1 MISDATGSTDLTFSR
16 LENAMIVER
25 VPRVAQ
31 PMPAPAPAKNLRLVI
46 RDSVAACPPPRT
58 EEQIYLDRRPPQ
70 RGDGRKMRRSVSGQ
84 EMFPG
89 LIGQILTERNST
101 GSSGWARRYCEPSS
115 RIQARPDALHEA
127 SHRARILLSSTI
139 FLRLGGMS
147 RAGYAVPASVGE

>member
-70 RGDGRKMRRSVSGQ
+70 REVTVGKCGGSVSGQ

-101 GSSGWARRYCEPSS
+101 GSSG
-115 RIQARPDALHEA
+115 
-127 SHRARILLSSTI
+127 
-139 FLRLGGMS
+139 
-147 RAGYAVPASVGE
+147 